1 MKKITMKELSDT
13 IKGIKGATFCG
24 FQYTAPVEMKKT
36 GNPHRDA
43 VLTKTQYVSGNIGQR
58 YDKALDKAIESEG
71 KGELVDMGLLSVEV
85 NGHQW
90 GEHDG
95 KNIIV
100 NPKTGIESLQL
111 VLTGN
116 QGSTDI
122 HYTLDG
128 IPIEKDTV
136 KQWLPVKKPYTKDGL
151 ETEIIVRDFRLDRI
165 STIKIGGEEFEVTQ

>member
-71 KGELVDMGLLSVEV
+71 SSI
-85 NGHQW
+85 W
-90 GEHDG
+90 G
-95 KNIIV
+95 
-100 NPKTGIESLQL
+100 S
-111 VLTGN
+111 
-116 QGSTDI
+116 
-122 HYTLDG
+122 
-128 IPIEKDTV
+128 
-136 KQWLPVKKPYTKDGL
+136 
-151 ETEIIVRDFRLDRI
+151 
-165 STIKIGGEEFEVTQ
+165 